1 VYDATS
7 FCCYSL
13 LLRQPCSASE
23 ITPGDPNIPPEVM
36 AGWVDDQ
43 QHLLYKAYFSQ
54 GATQA
59 ENDAHLARENAKYKI
74 TVKDPDFFA
83 GAAKP

>member
-1 VYDATS
+1 M
-7 FCCYSL
+7 
-13 LLRQPCSASE
+13 QPRLPLFSPAPP
-23 ITPGDPNIPPEVM
+23 TLQRVRNYAGRPNIPPEVM

>member
-1 VYDATS
+1 
-7 FCCYSL
+7 
-13 LLRQPCSASE
+13 
-23 ITPGDPNIPPEVM
+23 M